1 MNTDSS
7 PTQGNS
13 TNEVDTIS
21 IFAGMQP
28 AFKHAVT
35 GELHLAQLA
44 DGSIANEYSF
54 AALPDDWVAQRDTNG
69 IAIAIHAEVIP
80 GYWIDNQFYSFSQL
94 SEIPLA
100 A

>member
-1 MNTDSS
+1 MKTNKASPLVESSNEIDS
-7 PTQGNS
+7 T
-13 TNEVDTIS
+13 S

-28 AFKHAVT
+28 AFQHAVT
-35 GELHLAQLA
+35 GESHLAQLA

-54 AALPDDWVAQRDTNG
+54 AALPEEWVAQRDVNG
-69 IAIAIHAEVIP
+69 IAIALHADVIP
-80 GYWIDNQFYSFSQL
+80 GYWIDNRFYSFSQL

>member
-1 MNTDSS
+1 MKKDKA
-7 PTQGNS
+7 PTQVKSNNEFDS
-13 TNEVDTIS
+13 TS

-28 AFKHAVT
+28 AFQHEVT

-54 AALPDDWVAQRDTNG
+54 AALPEDWVAQRDANG
-69 IAIAIHAEVIP
+69 TAIALHPNVIP
-80 GYWIDNQFYSFSQL
+80 GYWIDNRFYSFSQL